1 MSTSTSKVALNN
13 FGTTYSCVDIP
24 ETNSLLSIIRQWA
37 GVTRT
42 TCSVGHICSY
52 DNVAQNT
59 LTLRG
64 ISETNIKILNSKSDI
79 INWTAFVRTQR
90 KCIIRKSKKRS
101 FAIRIFEIKVIIKSL
116 LQNVTIQ

>member
-1 MSTSTSKVALNN
+1 MSSKQYSSTSKVAPNN

-42 TCSVGHICSY
+42 TCSVGHICSH

-59 LTLRG
+59 LSLRR
-64 ISETNIKILNSKSDI
+64 IWKTNVKSFNLKSDKI
-79 INWTAFVRTQR
+79 IRTAFARIQR
-90 KCIIRKSKKRS
+90 
-101 FAIRIFEIKVIIKSL
+101 
-116 LQNVTIQ
+116 